1 MKLDT
6 VNIPQADKEDIVELQ
21 QRIEAFKSGKE
32 DEEKFKLY
40 RLTRGV
46 YGQRQQGVQMFRIK
60 IPYGKINADQLIASA
75 NVSEKYATGNLHLTT
90 RQDIQLHYVKLK
102 DTPDVWV
109 GLTAAGLTGREACGN
124 TVRNLTASV
133 EAGIDPNEPFD
144 ITPYAHAVAYY
155 FLRNPVSQEM
165 GRKIK
170 PAFSSSDK
178 DTAYTYFHD
187 FGFLPKIN
195 ENGEKGFKVVVG
207 GGLGAQ
213 SIEAPTA
220 YEFLAADKII
230 PFMEAALR
238 VFDKHGEREKR
249 HKARMKF
256 LVQKLGIDAYMALVQ
271 EQMKAVKHKSY
282 PIDENCVTIAEPP
295 VYFEPAE
302 TNISNR
308 EKYDLF
314 IKTNIYQQKQQ
325 QYVGVFVKVLLG
337 DLSADTARALAPII
351 KKYAADDVRITLNQ
365 GLMLRFVHPNHLP
378 ELFTALD
385 AIGLAEPGFDSLADI
400 TACPGTDTCNL
411 GVTNSTGLAKKL
423 ELLVKDEFPQYLK
436 NKDIKIK
443 ISGCMNSCGQH
454 MASNIGFH
462 GSSIKKL
469 DKVIPAMQIVL
480 GGGFDK
486 DGKPLIAER
495 IIKLPTKRI
504 PEAVRTILAH
514 YETNKLEGEAFN
526 EYYLRYGRKD
536 YYDVL
541 KHLAAIETLGTTDF
555 FDWGQDHQYKQ
566 EIGVGE
572 CAGVILDVVG
582 SILSGAYE
590 KIDMAKKHFEKQEWA
605 ESIYY
610 SYTSLVIA
618 AKALLL
624 SEDVKCNTQA
634 GIVDDFQ
641 EHFIASEKINIG
653 TTFPRYIFQIN
664 HHEPSETFATSYL
677 KDAATFIEILL
688 SYNKSKTDN
697 TNDKEVVESYYKA

>member
-1 MKLDT
+1 MKLDN
-6 VNIPQADKEDIVELQ
+6 VNIPQADKEDIVELKE
-21 QRIEAFKSGKE
+21 RIDQFTSGKE

-60 IPYGKINADQLIASA
+60 IPYGKITAEQLVACAD
-75 NVSEKYATGNLHLTT
+75 VSDKYATGNLHLTT

-109 GLTAAGLTGREACGN
+109 GLTSAGLTGREACGN

-133 EAGIDPNEPFD
+133 EAGIDPDEPFD
-144 ITPYAHAVAYY
+144 ITPYAHATAYY
-155 FLRNPVSQEM
+155 FLRYPVCQEM

-187 FGFLPKIN
+187 FGFIPKLN
-195 ENGEKGFKVVVG
+195 EKGEKGFKVVVG

-213 SIEAPTA
+213 SIQAPTA
-220 YEFLAADKII
+220 HEFLPTDKII
-230 PFMEAALR
+230 PFMEAGLR

-256 LVQKLGIDAYMALVQ
+256 LVKKLGIEGFMALVN
-271 EQMKAVKHKSY
+271 EQMKSIKHQSY
-282 PIDENCVTIAEPP
+282 PIDENIIEHATAPE
-295 VYFEPAE
+295 YFEPTAVE
-302 TNISNR
+302 ITDKA
-308 EKYDLF
+308 KYDLF
-314 IKTNIYQQKQQ
+314 LKTNIYNQKQSE
-325 QYVGVFVKVLLG
+325 YKGVFVKVLLG
-337 DLSADTARALAPII
+337 DLSSDTARDLAPIV
-351 KKYAADDVRITLNQ
+351 KKYAADDIRITLNQ
-365 GLMLRFVHPNHLP
+365 GLLLRFVHPDHLP
-378 ELFTALD
+378 ELFVALD
-385 AIGLAEPGFDSLADI
+385 ELGLAEPGFDSLADI

-411 GVTNSTGLAKKL
+411 GVTNSTGLAKRL
-423 ELLVKDEFPQYLK
+423 EGLVRDEFPEYLE
-436 NKDIKIK
+436 DQSIKIK

-454 MASNIGFH
+454 MAANIGFH
-462 GSSIKKL
+462 GSSIKKEN
-469 DKVIPAMQIVL
+469 KVIPAQQIVL

-486 DGKPLIAER
+486 DGQPLIAER

-504 PEAVRTILAH
+504 PEAVRTILGH
-514 YETNKLEGEAFN
+514 YKENKVTGEAFN
-526 EYYLRYGRKD
+526 EYYLRYGKKG

-541 KHLAAIETLGTTDF
+541 KHLNDISTLGETDF
-555 FDWGQDHQYKQ
+555 FDWGEDHQYKQ

-590 KIDMAKKHFEKQEWA
+590 KIASSKKHFDKDEWA

-624 SEDVKCNTQA
+624 SEDIKCNTQA
-634 GIVDDFQ
+634 GIVEDFQ
-641 EHFIASEKINIG
+641 NHFIASGKINVG
-653 TTFPRYIFQIN
+653 TSFPAYIFQLN
-664 HHEPSETFATSYL
+664 EHEPSEEFATKYL
-677 KDAATFIEILL
+677 KDAENFMEILL
-688 SYNKSKTDN
+688 TYNNQKGNGSAT
-697 TNDKEVVESYYKA
+697 KEVVESYYKA

>member
-1 MKLDT
+1 MKLDSF
-6 VNIPQADKEDIVELQ
+6 NISQADKEDIVELQ
-21 QRIEAFKSGKE
+21 QRIEKFKSGTE

-60 IPYGKINADQLIASA
+60 IPYGKITADQLLACA
-75 NVSEKYATGNLHLTT
+75 DVSEKYATGNLHLTT

-109 GLTAAGLTGREACGN
+109 GLTSAGLTGREACGN
-124 TVRNLTASV
+124 TVRNLTASI

-144 ITPYAHAVAYY
+144 ITPYAHTVAHY

-178 DTAYTYFHD
+178 DSAYTYFHD

-195 ENGEKGFKVVVG
+195 EAGEKGFKIVVG

-256 LVQKLGIDAYMALVQ
+256 LVKKLGIDAYMALVQ
-271 EQMKAVKHKSY
+271 EQMKAVKFKSY
-282 PIDENCVTIAEPP
+282 PIDENCVTAAAAPK
-295 VYFEPAE
+295 YFEPSQVA
-302 TNISNR
+302 ISNQK
-308 EKYDLF
+308 KYELF
-314 IKTNIYQQKQQ
+314 LKTNIYQQKQKE
-325 QYVGVFVKVLLG
+325 YVGVFVKVLLG
-337 DLSADTARALAPII
+337 DLSAATARALAPII

-378 ELFTALD
+378 QLFNALD
-385 AIGLAEPGFDSLADI
+385 QLGLAEPGFDSLADI

-411 GVTNSTGLAKKL
+411 GVTNSTALAKEL
-423 ELLVKDEFPQYLK
+423 ELFVKDEFPQYLEDK
-436 NKDIKIK
+436 SIKIK

-454 MASNIGFH
+454 MAANIGFH

-486 DGKPLIAER
+486 NGKPLIAER

-504 PEAVRTILAH
+504 LEAVRTILNH
-514 YETNKLEGEAFN
+514 YEANKNNDEAFN
-526 EYYLRYGRKD
+526 EYYLRYGRKE

-541 KHLAAIETLGTTDF
+541 KHLANIETLGATDF

-582 SILSGAYE
+582 SILSGANE
-590 KIDMAKKHFEKQEWA
+590 KIELSKKHFAKQEWA

-610 SYTSLVIA
+610 SYTSLIIA
-618 AKALLL
+618 AKAFLL

-641 EHFIASEKINIG
+641 EHFIDGKKVDIG
-653 TTFPRYIFQIN
+653 TSFPQYIFQIN
-664 HHEPSETFATSYL
+664 ANEPSEAFATAYL
-677 KDAATFIEILL
+677 KDAEKFIETLL
-688 SYNKSKTDN
+688 NYNKSKNNNATD
-697 TNDKEVVESYYKA
+697 KQVVESYYKA